1 MSCLSAPSGVP
12 GSPPA
17 RHKEV
22 GRSIRRWPAPTRSH
36 HHAQLVHRQ
45 ASWRTGRACWA
56 ACCARCVSLR
66 AWWRRSGGL
75 LHLRAWVRT
84 SRAGRQATADLASL
98 LCPIVNSPLAAGLR
112 GLSLSLTDQGQRVS
126 GPWLLALPPLICLLP
141 LPHFCLRTRGRCTL
155 SVPNVA
161 TTALSLSISSG
172 KAAVPV
178 ASPPHPSNRQPK
190 SAVAVIVTS
199 VSTT

>member
-1 MSCLSAPSGVP
+1 MGCLSAPSGIP

-45 ASWRTGRACWA
+45 TSWRTGRACM
-56 ACCARCVSLR
+56 
-66 AWWRRSGGL
+66 GGL
-75 LHLRAWVRT
+75 LCPLRILAGLVAALGWPLALARLGSHLPSGSTSDRRPRQPPLPYCEQPPGGRAQGAIAVTHR
-84 SRAGRQATADLASL
+84 SRAESVWALAT
-98 LCPIVNSPLAAGLR
+98 
-112 GLSLSLTDQGQRVS
+112 RV
-126 GPWLLALPPLICLLP
+126 APLICLLP